1 MRSSTDT
8 CAPLLEKVKKF
19 RDAEALKRRGLY
31 PYFRPISSAQDTEV
45 ALHGQDVLML
55 GSNSYLGLTN
65 HPELKQAAIDA
76 VRKYGTGCAGS
87 RFLNGTLDIHVELEE
102 RLADLVGKEA
112 ALLYSTGFQTNLGV
126 ISTMVSRKEYVL
138 TDKEDHASIVDG
150 CLLSPGEFVR
160 WNHADNESLESR
172 LEKIPAEAGKLIA
185 VDGIFSM
192 SGDIADLPTIT
203 KLARRHNATVM
214 VDDAHGLGV
223 LGERGE
229 GTSGYF
235 GLTDKVH
242 LIMATFSKSLASL
255 GGFIAS
261 DEDTIE
267 YLKHNSRALIFSA
280 SITPANTASV
290 LAALDIMEREP
301 ERREKLWENTRL
313 MRKGLEELGF
323 EIGDSRTPIIPVHM
337 GEMDI
342 CFNFCKR
349 LEKAG
354 VFVNPVVPPAVQPT
368 ETLLRVSLMATHTE
382 KQIEFALDKMCEV
395 GNKLN
400 VI

>member
-8 CAPLLEKVKKF
+8 CVPLLQKVKRF
-19 RDAEALKRRGLY
+19 QDAEKLKQRGLY
-31 PYFRPISSAQDTEV
+31 PYFRPISSAQDTAVE
-45 ALHGQDVLML
+45 LNGQEVLML

-65 HPELKQAAIDA
+65 HPKLKEAAVDA

-102 RLADLVGKEA
+102 RLAELVGKEA

-160 WNHADNESLESR
+160 WNHGDTDSLESK

-192 SGDIADLPTIT
+192 SGDIVDLPTVVE
-203 KLARRHNATVM
+203 LAEQHNATVM

-261 DEDTIE
+261 DKDTIE

-301 ERREKLWENTRL
+301 ERRERLWENTRQ
-313 MRKGLEELGF
+313 MREGLDELGF
-323 EIGDSRTPIIPVHM
+323 ATGDSCTPVIPVHM
-337 GEMDI
+337 GEMDV
-342 CFNFCKR
+342 CFKFCKR
-349 LEKAG
+349 LEEEG
-354 VFVNPVVPPAVQPT
+354 IFVNPVVPPAVMPT
-368 ETLLRVSLMATHTE
+368 ETLLRVSLMATHSE
-382 KQIEFALDKMCEV
+382 EQIEFALDKMGEI
-395 GNKLN
+395 GRELH